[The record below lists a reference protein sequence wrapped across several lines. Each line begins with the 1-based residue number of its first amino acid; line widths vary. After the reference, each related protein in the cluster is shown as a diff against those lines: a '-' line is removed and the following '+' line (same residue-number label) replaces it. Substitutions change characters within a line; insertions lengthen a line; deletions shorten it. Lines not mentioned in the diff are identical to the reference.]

1 VYIMEIDTTPQLV
14 SNVYAKLK
22 ENTVKYRDVVDTLT
36 PRYTRNMSLEN
47 GDKKKPNDRQDME
60 VSLGTGGKIL
70 LKICCSNGQ

>member
-1 VYIMEIDTTPQLV
+1 
-14 SNVYAKLK
+14 
-22 ENTVKYRDVVDTLT
+22 
-36 PRYTRNMSLEN
+36 MSLEN